1 MSGIPYQV
9 VIDVV
14 NGGVVNVG
22 GSLSVSPINAIKTI
36 HGSGSSNTGIHNITI
51 NGVSSSNFADTD
63 KVDQPIV

>member
-1 MSGIPYQV
+1 MSAIPYQV

-22 GSLSVSPINAIKTI
+22 GALSVSPKNAVKTI
-36 HGSGSSNTGIHNITI
+36 HGSGGNNTGIDIITI

-63 KVDQPIV
+63 TVDQPI